1 MFALS
6 GNRRID
12 RPGHGAHPSAGEEFI
27 LPRPLRRLVRVGVGL
42 CTGRI
47 TLPDYLGRLSFAG
60 YCLFVGSYGVV
71 AGGHGQAFMQ
81 GLTSMGGFA
90 IENVQVSGN
99 AQTSEIDI
107 LQLLGLDGTT
117 SLIALDIDAARRQLA
132 ELPWVESAEVR
143 KVYPGTVEVLLQER
157 RAFGI
162 WQHGEELSLIE
173 KSGSVIAPL
182 RDNKFTSLPL
192 FVGRD
197 AETAAANVEA
207 DFSAWPG
214 LASRVKA
221 FVRIAGRRW
230 DAHLDNGVVVKLP
243 ENDIAAALTRLERYD
258 AEQQVLSRDIAA
270 VDLRLS
276 DRITIQLTADAVQR
290 RQAALTER
298 EKLIKKAGPQI

>member
-12 RPGHGAHPSAGEEFI
+12 MPARGANSSAGEEFI
-27 LPRPLRRLVRVGVGL
+27 LPRPLRRVVRFVAGL

-47 TLPDYLGRLSFAG
+47 TLPENLGRLSFAG
-60 YCLFVGSYGVV
+60 YCAAVVSYGIV
-71 AGGHGQAFMQ
+71 AGGHGPSFLQ
-81 GLTSMGGFA
+81 GATSVAGFA

-117 SLIALDIDAARRQLA
+117 SLISLDIDSARRQLS

-143 KVYPGTVEVLLQER
+143 KVYPATVEVLLRER
-157 RAFGI
+157 QAFGI
-162 WQHGEELSLIE
+162 WQHGNELSLIE
-173 KSGSVIAPL
+173 RSGSVIAPL
-182 RDNKFTSLPL
+182 RDNKFATLPL

-207 DFSAWPG
+207 DFAAWPD
-214 LASRVKA
+214 LAARVKA

-243 ENDIAAALTRLERYD
+243 ESEIAEALTRLERYD

-276 DRITIQLTADAVQR
+276 DRITIQLTPDAVQR
-290 RQAALTER
+290 RQAALNER
-298 EKLIKKAGPQI
+298 DKLIKKAGPQI